1 MADISNLVGKEP
13 TEREE
18 FVLSS
23 EKAVFFCFPKKL
35 TKEQL
40 SEVELLT
47 KEFLDK
53 NNDGEGFIVYTLG
66 YGNACEIIENLVNKS
81 KAFYKVEK
89 IRWEDAKK
97 GRKPLFDALTS
108 ALRKSEVVLYIDDNL
123 YTTKWLKNKVTED
136 CIEYRLKLMV
146 RRLENEGTEDMD
158 FIKSKLESL
167 RMRVSEALEAY
178 LDHRP
183 IMKDD
188 VYDKLK
194 YELNKLEK
202 DFPQL
207 GV

>member
-40 SEVELLT
+40 SEVEVLT

>member
-1 MADISNLVGKEP
+1 MVDISNLVGKEP

-40 SEVELLT
+40 SEVEVLT

-66 YGNACEIIENLVNKS
+66 YGNACEIIENLVKKS

>member
-40 SEVELLT
+40 SEVEVLT

-66 YGNACEIIENLVNKS
+66 YGNACEIIERLVNES

-146 RRLENEGTEDMD
+146 RRLRNEGTEDMD

>member
-18 FVLSS
+18 LVLSS

-40 SEVELLT
+40 SEVEVLT

-66 YGNACEIIENLVNKS
+66 YGNACEIIESLVNKS

-194 YELNKLEK
+194 YELTKLEK

>member
-146 RRLENEGTEDMD
+146 RRLENEGMEDMD

-188 VYDKLK
+188 VYDKMK
-194 YELNKLEK
+194 YELMKLEK